1 MTTRRQTL
9 GLLSALAMGSSF
21 AQGQRWPSKPIML
34 VVPFPP
40 GGQTDAVARSVARQL
55 ETTLRQ
61 PVVIDNRPGANSLIG
76 TQLVSRSAPDG
87 YTLLFNMTA
96 LVSNPIL
103 QPNARYDALKEF
115 VPIGRIYEIPAV
127 WSVPPKSAQTLE
139 QFIGLAKKAKDPL
152 SFATTGH
159 ASSSH
164 YFGEMFARAAG
175 IRLNHVPYKGESPI
189 IPDLIGG
196 RLDAAVVS
204 SATALQYGKDGRI
217 RNLAVSG
224 SHRWKA
230 IPDVPTFLE
239 LGVPGMTTETYAGI
253 FAPAGTPRVVV
264 DQLHAAITT
273 VCKTPELQRQLLDN
287 GLEVAPTLS
296 PDQFEALMRKSRN
309 EWLAIKENSAIR
321 VE

>member
-1 MTTRRQTL
+1 MITRRQTL
-9 GLLSALAMGSSF
+9 AVLASLAAGKSL
-21 AQGQRWPSKPIML
+21 AQAPPWPTKP
-34 VVPFPP
+34 VVLILPFPP
-40 GGQTDAVARSVARQL
+40 GGQTDAVARSLARRL
-55 ETTLRQ
+55 EATLGQ

-76 TQLVSRSAPDG
+76 TQLASRAPADG

-103 QPNARYDALKEF
+103 LPNARYDPLKEF
-115 VPIGRIYEIPAV
+115 VPIARLYEIPAI
-127 WSVPPKSAQTLE
+127 WAVPPKSATTLE
-139 QFIGLAKKAKDPL
+139 QFIALAKKSRDPL

-189 IPDLIGG
+189 VPDLIGG

-224 SHRWKA
+224 ARRWKA
-230 IPDVPTFLE
+230 LPDIPTFLE
-239 LGVPGMTTETYAGI
+239 LGIPGMTTETYAGI
-253 FAPAGTPRVVV
+253 FAPSGLPKPIAEKLHTAVV
-264 DQLHAAITT
+264 AAMQS
-273 VCKTPELQRQLLDN
+273 PEFQRQMLEN
-287 GLEVAPTLS
+287 GLEVAPTLT
-296 PDQFEALMRKSRN
+296 PEQFAALMRKSRS
-309 EWLAIKENSAIR
+309 EWLAIKEASAIR
-321 VE
+321 IE

>member
-9 GLLSALAMGSSF
+9 GVLSAFAMGPSF
-21 AQGQRWPSKPIML
+21 AQGQRWPGKPIML

-55 ETTLRQ
+55 ETVLRQ

-96 LVSNPIL
+96 LVTNPIL

-127 WSVPPKSAQTLE
+127 WSVPPKSAQTLD
-139 QFIGLAKKAKDPL
+139 QFIRFAKKAKDPL

-175 IRLNHVPYKGESPI
+175 VRVNHVPYKGESPI

-239 LGVPGMTTETYAGI
+239 LGVQGMTTETYAGI

-273 VCKTPELQRQLLDN
+273 VCKAPELQRQLLEN

-296 PDQFEALMRKSRN
+296 PDQFEALMRRSRS